1 MKTSLKTLVS
11 TALLASVVGGL
22 PSNAKAFGFEPPG
35 EGAPLT
41 VVQQIEAWLGIPDE
55 TDDEAPVDYGPGPGK
70 PKPVEPGET
79 AALAIRA
86 QIPVGAS
93 TANVT
98 GVFGPVVTWPI
109 IPIHA
114 VLLPDGRVMN
124 YGTNASGQQGAQLI
138 YDIWDPKLGTGS
150 SAHLVLPNTTKTD
163 IFCGSQSLMMSGDVL
178 TSGGDL
184 TVSGARNSAQNATT
198 IFSPTA
204 NSIKANTPMNYARW
218 YSSLVSLP
226 NGELAVFGGRQN
238 VGLLSPAQQ
247 VNTPELYDPAVRS
260 WKALTGATADH
271 FGGWYYPRAY
281 VAPGGSVFVLSTVG
295 GAMYSVSTAGAG
307 SIVLLKGNAPTGNP
321 FLPTVPFAPGMAI
334 SVRMNQQVVVVD
346 YRKSTPIVTA
356 TQSMDQIRYWASGSI
371 LADGQVLVTG
381 GSQIANQLTGVAY
394 HAQIWNP
401 ATGHWTAG
409 ASATKPRLY
418 HSISMLLPDATVLTG
433 GGGAPGP
440 VKNLNA
446 EIYYPPYLYASNG
459 KPAVRPVV
467 TAATPAALNP
477 GNTVHVTVGPTD
489 IISRLTF
496 VRTGS
501 VTHSN
506 NSDQRILD
514 LAFTQ
519 EGQNLT
525 AVLPTD
531 TTRMVPGFYMLFAFN
546 DARVPSV
553 ARMFSV
559 M

>member
-1 MKTSLKTLVS
+1 MKTFLSLVAISFLV
-11 TALLASVVGGL
+11 VVGIVASRSAESAD
-22 PSNAKAFGFEPPG
+22 PATMAQRI
-35 EGAPLT
+35 EG
-41 VVQQIEAWLGIPDE
+41 WLGIPDE

-70 PKPVEPGET
+70 PRLAEPREP
-79 AALAIRA
+79 AALATTA

-124 YGTNASGQQGAQLI
+124 YGTDASGAQGAQLI
-138 YDIWDPKLGTGS
+138 YDIWNPKLGTGS
-150 SAHLVLPNTTKTD
+150 SAHQVLPNTTKTD

-184 TVSGARNSAQNATT
+184 TVNGARNNAQNTTT
-198 IFSPTA
+198 IFSPTTR
-204 NSIKANTPMNYARW
+204 SIKANTPMNYARW

-238 VGLLSPAQQ
+238 VGALSPAQQ
-247 VNTPELYDPAVRS
+247 AATPELYDPAVRS
-260 WKALTGATADH
+260 WKALTGAPAAH

-281 VAPGGSVFVLSTVG
+281 VAPGGNVFVLGVEG
-295 GAMYSVSTAGAG
+295 GAMYSISTAGVG
-307 SIVLLKGNAPTGNP
+307 SIVLLKGNAPTGHTA
-321 FLPTVPFAPGMAI
+321 LPTIPFAPGMAI
-334 SVRMNQQVVVVD
+334 SVRLNQQVVVVD

-356 TQSMDQIRYWASGSI
+356 TQAMDQIRYWASGSI
-371 LADGQVLVTG
+371 LADGRVLVTG
-381 GSQIANQLTGVAY
+381 GSQVANQLTGVAY
-394 HAQIWNP
+394 HAQMWNP

-467 TAATPAALNP
+467 TAATPAVLNP

-489 IISRLTF
+489 LISRLTF

-506 NSDQRILD
+506 NSDQRFLD
-514 LAFTQ
+514 LSFTQ

-546 DARVPSV
+546 EARVPSV
-553 ARMFSV
+553 ARIVSV
-559 M
+559 L

>member
-1 MKTSLKTLVS
+1 M
-11 TALLASVVGGL
+11 
-22 PSNAKAFGFEPPG
+22 KAFLSIVAISFLVIVDIVAGRSAES
-35 EGAPLT
+35 ADPLT

-55 TDDEAPVDYGPGPGK
+55 TDDAAPVDYGPGPGK
-70 PKPVEPGET
+70 PKPAEPGET

-124 YGTNASGQQGAQLI
+124 YGTDASGAQGAQLI

-150 SAHLVLPNTTKTD
+150 SAHRVLPNTTKTD
-163 IFCGSQSLMMSGDVL
+163 IFCSSQSLMMSGDVL

-218 YSSLVSLP
+218 YGSLVSLP

-238 VGLLSPAQQ
+238 VGVLSPVQP
-247 VNTPELYDPAVRS
+247 VDTPELYDPAVRS
-260 WKALTGATADH
+260 WKALTGATSAH

-281 VAPGGSVFVLSTVG
+281 VAPGGSVFVLATVG
-295 GAMYSVSTAGAG
+295 GAMYSFSTAGVG
-307 SIVLLKGNAPTGNP
+307 SIVLLKGNAPAGNEA
-321 FLPTVPFAPGMAI
+321 LPTIPFAPGMAI

-346 YRKSTPIVTA
+346 YRNSTPIVTA
-356 TQSMDQIRYWASGSI
+356 THSMDQIRYWASGSI

-381 GSQIANQLTGVAY
+381 GSQVSQTLTGVAY
-394 HAQIWNP
+394 HAQIWDP

-418 HSISMLLPDATVLTG
+418 HSIAMLLPDATVLTG

-440 VKNLNA
+440 VRNLNA

-467 TAATPAALNP
+467 TAATPTVLNP

-506 NSDQRILD
+506 NSDQRFLD
-514 LAFTQ
+514 LPFTQ

-553 ARMFSV
+553 ARIFSV

>member
-1 MKTSLKTLVS
+1 MKTVLSIVAISFLV
-11 TALLASVVGGL
+11 VVGIVA
-22 PSNAKAFGFEPPG
+22 SRSAESAD
-35 EGAPLT
+35 PLT
-41 VVQQIEAWLGIPDE
+41 MAQRIEGWLGIPDE

-70 PKPVEPGET
+70 PKQAEPRET
-79 AALAIRA
+79 VALATTT

-124 YGTNASGQQGAQLI
+124 YGTDASGAQGAQLI
-138 YDIWDPKLGTGS
+138 YDIWNPKLGTGS

-184 TVSGARNSAQNATT
+184 TVNGARNSAQNATT
-198 IFSPTA
+198 IFSPAA

-238 VGLLSPAQQ
+238 VGVLSPAQQ
-247 VNTPELYDPAVRS
+247 AATPELYDPAVRS
-260 WKALTGATADH
+260 WKALTGATAAH

-281 VAPGGSVFVLSTVG
+281 VAPGGSVFVLGVEG
-295 GAMYSVSTAGAG
+295 GAMYSVSTAGVG
-307 SIVLLKGNAPTGNP
+307 SIVLLKGNAPTGHTA
-321 FLPTVPFAPGMAI
+321 LPTIPFAPGMAI

-356 TQSMDQIRYWASGSI
+356 THSMDQIRYWASGSI

-381 GSQIANQLTGVAY
+381 GSQVANQLTGVAY

-459 KPAVRPVV
+459 TPAVRPVV
-467 TAATPAALNP
+467 TAATPAVLNP

-489 IISRLTF
+489 LISRLTF

-506 NSDQRILD
+506 NSDQRFLD
-514 LAFTQ
+514 LSFTQ

-546 DARVPSV
+546 EARVPSV
-553 ARMFSV
+553 ARILSV

>member
-1 MKTSLKTLVS
+1 MKTFLCIVAISFLVI
-11 TALLASVVGGL
+11 VGIVAGRSAESAD
-22 PSNAKAFGFEPPG
+22 PMTMAQGI
-35 EGAPLT
+35 EG
-41 VVQQIEAWLGIPDE
+41 WLGIPDE
-55 TDDEAPVDYGPGPGK
+55 TDDKAPIDYGPGPRK
-70 PKPVEPGET
+70 PKQVEPGET
-79 AALAIRA
+79 ATLAIKA
-86 QIPVGAS
+86 QIPVGAP

-138 YDIWDPKLGTGS
+138 YDIWNPKLGTGS
-150 SAHLVLPNTTKTD
+150 GAHLVLPNTTKTD

-184 TVSGARNSAQNATT
+184 TVNGAGNSAQNATT

-238 VGLLSPAQQ
+238 VGLLSPAQEAA
-247 VNTPELYDPAVRS
+247 TPELYDPAVRS
-260 WKALTGATADH
+260 WKPLTGATAAH
-271 FGGWYYPRAY
+271 FGGWFYPRAY
-281 VAPGGSVFVLSTVG
+281 VAPGGSVFLLGTDG
-295 GAMYSVSTAGAG
+295 GAMYSVSTAGVG
-307 SIVLLKGNAPTGNP
+307 SIVLLKGNAPTGHTA
-321 FLPTVPFAPGMAI
+321 LPTIPFAPGMAI
-334 SVRMNQQVVVVD
+334 SVRLNQQVVVVD

-381 GSQIANQLTGVAY
+381 GSQVANQLTGVAY

-401 ATGHWTAG
+401 TTGHWTAG

-418 HSISMLLPDATVLTG
+418 HSIAMLLPDATVLTG

-459 KPAVRPVV
+459 KPAVRPVL
-467 TAATPAALNP
+467 TAATPTVLNP

-506 NSDQRILD
+506 NSDQRFLN

-553 ARMFSV
+553 ARIVSV
-559 M
+559 L